1 MAARKKTIS
10 KTAETLAKALTFV
23 SAGIDEGVETYKSHA
38 RIVNGYIVTFNG
50 LMCVGH
56 PIEETELAAVCPHIP
71 TLITAIN
78 KSGKKLSM
86 AVNDKGNL
94 QVTGENIRAIVPCV
108 PPADMPSIMPD
119 IKVAELSDTIK
130 EGFKALL
137 PLVAEDADRIHE
149 MTILLRAN
157 TMVAVNGQVMFEY
170 YHGIDLP
177 PGLAIFKNA
186 AKSVATTPEK
196 LVGFGWTPGRT
207 VTFWFEGGA
216 FIQSSLGDGGWPNVD
231 DVFAR
236 TIGEPADL
244 PPGFFEGIEAVASFS
259 ADGAIHFDTD
269 KVRSGYANYRKDG
282 EDGPVY
288 GATYDV
294 PGLVAKHAF
303 SAKHMKLIKAVCAKI
318 DYWSNEDRALF
329 YGPIANGEDH
339 AKIRGV
345 IQKRKA

>member
-1 MAARKKTIS
+1 MAGRKKTIS

-23 SAGIDEGVETYKSHA
+23 SAGIEEGKETYKAHC

-56 PIEETELAAVCPHIP
+56 PIEENELAMVCPHIP
-71 TLITAIN
+71 TLISAIN

-108 PPADMPSIMPD
+108 SPNDMPPVMPD
-119 IKVAELSDTIK
+119 MSIAVVSDEIK

-137 PLVAEDADRIHE
+137 PLVAEEADRIHE
-149 MTILLRAN
+149 MSILLRAN

-177 PGLAIFKNA
+177 PGLAIFKTA
-186 AKSVATTPEK
+186 AKAIATTPEK
-196 LVGFGWTPGRT
+196 LEGFGWNGRST

-216 FIQSSLGDGGWPNVD
+216 FIQT
-231 DVFAR
+231 
-236 TIGEPADL
+236 TIGEGQWPDVDSVFAKTQGDPAPL
-244 PPGFFEGIEAVASFS
+244 PAGFFDGIEAVAGFS
-259 ADGAIHFDTD
+259 ADGAVHFDTD
-269 KVRSGYANYRKDG
+269 KVRSGYANYG
-282 EDGPVY
+282 ADGPVY

-294 PGLVAKHAF
+294 PGMVAKHVF
-303 SAKHMKLIKAVCAKI
+303 SAKHLKLIKPVCDKI
-318 DYWSNEDRALF
+318 DYWSDENRALF
-329 YGPIANGEDH
+329 YGPIPNGAEH

-345 IQKRKA
+345 IQKRIG

>member
-1 MAARKKTIS
+1 MAGRKKTIS
-10 KTAETLAKALTFV
+10 KTAESLAKALTFV
-23 SAGIDEGVETYKSHA
+23 SAGIEEGKETYKAHC
-38 RIVNGYIVTFNG
+38 RIVNSYIVTFNG
-50 LMCVGH
+50 QMCVGH
-56 PIEETELAAVCPHIP
+56 PIEENELAMVCPHIP

-108 PPADMPSIMPD
+108 SADQMPPVMPD
-119 IKVAELSDTIK
+119 MKIAELSDTIK

-149 MTILLRAN
+149 MSILLRAN

-177 PGLAIFKNA
+177 PGLSIFKNT
-186 AKSVATTPEK
+186 AKTIATTPEK
-196 LVGFGWTPGRT
+196 LIGFGWNGRST

-216 FIQSSLGDGGWPNVD
+216 FIQSILGSGEWPDVD
-231 DVFAR
+231 KVFA
-236 TIGEPADL
+236 TTVGEPADL

-259 ADGAIHFDTD
+259 ADGGVVFDDD
-269 KVRSGYANYRKDG
+269 KVRSGYASYG
-282 EDGPVY
+282 ADGPVY

-294 PGLVAKHAF
+294 PGLVGRHVF
-303 SAKHMKLIKAVCAKI
+303 SVKQMKLIKPVCAKL
-318 DYWSNEDRALF
+318 DYWSDENKALF
-329 YGPIANGEDH
+329 YGPIANGETA

-345 IQKRKA
+345 LTKRRA